1 MYRILIIYIYI
12 CKVYIFDPSLCRI
25 STGLGPGFQQIQVK
39 RAHNAIKHLA
49 DYVLVWGGGQ

>member
-1 MYRILIIYIYI
+1 MYNIDYIYIYT
-12 CKVYIFDPSLCRI
+12 KYIFDPSLCRI